1 MAQESEWIDYSM
13 IISEIH
19 LHRRNA
25 QRQIKEYREID
36 KERGLSSAEYGLYNE
51 EIGKEIA
58 LMCLERWCM
67 DFRFSLSEIKEMEKK
82 EMYGDKD

>member
-1 MAQESEWIDYSM
+1 MAQESEWIDYNM

-19 LHRRNA
+19 LHRNNA
-25 QRQIKEYREID
+25 QRQIKEYREIA
-36 KERGLSSAEYGLYNE
+36 KEKGLLPAEYSLYNE

-67 DFRFSLSEIKEMEKK
+67 DFKFSLSEIEEMEKK
-82 EMYGDKD
+82 EV

>member
-1 MAQESEWIDYSM
+1 MAQESEWIDYNM

-19 LHRRNA
+19 LHRSNA
-25 QRQIKEYREID
+25 QRQIKEYREIE
-36 KERGLSSAEYGLYNE
+36 KERDLTKSEYGLYNE

-67 DFRFSLSEIKEMEKK
+67 DFRFSLSEIEKMEKK
-82 EMYGDKD
+82 EV

>member
-1 MAQESEWIDYSM
+1 MAHESEWIDYNM

-19 LHRRNA
+19 LHRSNA
-25 QRQIKEYREID
+25 QRQIKEYREIE
-36 KERGLSSAEYGLYNE
+36 KERDLTKSEYGLYNE

-67 DFRFSLSEIKEMEKK
+67 DFRFSLSEIEEMEKK
-82 EMYGDKD
+82 EV